1 MAEQVRTV
9 RLGTRGSALAR
20 WQTDYVA
27 GLLHQAWPALQVE
40 VEVITTHGDVTLDTP
55 LPLIGGKGVF
65 TAELE
70 AALRAGS
77 IDFAVH
83 SLKDLPTETPSGLTI
98 GAIPRRADP
107 RDSLISRGR
116 YTLETLPQ
124 GATVGTSSRRRSAQ
138 LLAERPDLQLADI
151 RGNIDTR
158 IRKALDANGPYDAIV
173 LATAGV
179 ERLSQ
184 MDVVSQ
190 LLPLTIMLPAPG
202 QAALAVQCRSDEASL
217 TLIAP
222 LNDLET
228 QIAVTAE
235 RAFLDG
241 LGGGCSLPIAAYAQ
255 IDGDTLHLH
264 SRVSAPDG
272 SRQIDVDGDGEA
284 TVAAAQSLGRVLA
297 KRALAQGAGELIG
310 SEQ

>member
-1 MAEQVRTV
+1 MAEQIRTV

-27 GLLHQAWPALQVE
+27 GLLRKAWPDLIVE
-40 VEVITTHGDVTLDTP
+40 IEIITTHGDVTLDTP

-65 TAELE
+65 TSELE
-70 AALRAGS
+70 AALRTGS

-107 RDSLISRGR
+107 RDSLISRDR
-116 YTLETLPQ
+116 HTLETLPR
-124 GATVGTSSRRRSAQ
+124 GATVGTSSRRRGAQ
-138 LLAERPDLQLADI
+138 LWVERPDLQLADI

-158 IRKALDANGPYDAIV
+158 IRKALDASGPYDAIV
-173 LATAGV
+173 LAAAGV
-179 ERLSQ
+179 ERLSR

-190 LLPLTIMLPAPG
+190 LLPLNVMLPAPG
-202 QAALAVQCRSDEASL
+202 QAALAVQCRTDQASL
-217 TLIAP
+217 ALVEP
-222 LNDLET
+222 LNDLDTE
-228 QIAVTAE
+228 IAVTAE

-255 IDGDTLHLH
+255 IDGVVVHLH

-297 KRALAQGAGELIG
+297 KRALARGAGELIG